1 MRRLRTWGCLALV
14 IYTVA
19 LLLAGRKSVD
29 VVKDVTAEITAT
41 GPQHALCTSAC
52 VMLLLGSALLYAVG
66 AAFTNPAKI
75 TRFFIVSQALMFAY
89 LGCDDYF
96 QLHEQMG
103 KVIHLND
110 AIVQMAVGI
119 LEGYLLLRFGQ
130 IEKLDARI
138 RANLFT
144 GALLIGAM
152 VFVDG
157 NGFNVIDRML
167 TQLHGPV
174 TGIQDWIPYA
184 LEDLLKLWGFGFLF
198 LFAWDLC
205 GFQIRQY
212 ARDPAPHSAT
222 PVESAG

>member
-1 MRRLRTWGCLALV
+1 V

-29 VVKDVTAEITAT
+29 IVKDVTAEITAT

-66 AAFTNPAKI
+66 AAFTKPPKI
-75 TRFFIVSQALMFAY
+75 TRFFLVSQALMFAY

-96 QLHEQMG
+96 QLHEHIG
-103 KVIHLND
+103 EVIHLND
-110 AIVQMAVGI
+110 AIVQVAMGMLQVN
-119 LEGYLLLRFGQ
+119 LLVRFGD
-130 IEKLDARI
+130 IEKLDAGI
-138 RANLFT
+138 RAELST

-152 VFVDG
+152 VFIDG

-167 TQLHGPV
+167 TQLHWPV
-174 TGIQDWIPYA
+174 TGIQDRIPYA
-184 LEDLLKLWGFGFLF
+184 VEDLLKLWGFGFLF

-222 PVESAG
+222 PVEDAGSVAIPAASP